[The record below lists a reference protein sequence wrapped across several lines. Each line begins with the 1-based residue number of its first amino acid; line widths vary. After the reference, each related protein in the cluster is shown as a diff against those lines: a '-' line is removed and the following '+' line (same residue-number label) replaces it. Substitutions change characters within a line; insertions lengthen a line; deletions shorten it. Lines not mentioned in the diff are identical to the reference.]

1 MKVGI
6 RIDRAAP
13 EDASDLAR
21 LAGQLGYPVDPGAV
35 AEAIA
40 GMAGRDDEAVIV
52 ARDSSLPDSLQSDG
66 RGRVIGWTSVAVVH
80 HFYTPTVAEISGF
93 VVDES
98 CRKGGIGTL
107 MMAEAERWAAAA
119 GCPAIRLR
127 ANAIRLDAHRF
138 YERLGFRRTKQQIVF
153 VKEIGGKIS

>member
-13 EDASDLAR
+13 EDAPDLAR
-21 LAGQLGYPVDPGAV
+21 LAGQLGYPVNPGAV

-52 ARDSSLPDSLQSDG
+52 ARDSSLLDVE
-66 RGRVIGWTSVAVVH
+66 GRVIGWTSVAVVR